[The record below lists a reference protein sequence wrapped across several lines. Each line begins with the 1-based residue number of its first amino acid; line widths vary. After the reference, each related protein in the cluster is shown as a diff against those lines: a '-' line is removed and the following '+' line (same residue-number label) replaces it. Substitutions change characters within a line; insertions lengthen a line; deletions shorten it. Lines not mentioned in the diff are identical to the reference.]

1 MGPLTLI
8 SMFCLTTATCNQY
21 WYSTAASTR
30 QYLGH
35 LVDGGPAAQK
45 WTTTLIFTVPSIDYG
60 ATIRVRFY
68 DDTGQP
74 LALDFGQGAST
85 TLDVNVPAAGTKVLT
100 SRGASTTALSGW
112 AIAEAID
119 NPPTNPATAFTAS
132 LLYRAQ
138 LVGNQWWDVAT
149 AGTGSTFIY
158 SSYGTRDLG
167 VAVANPS
174 STATIHLQVS
184 AHNSNGTV
192 PAGSPWAIELRP
204 RAHKAW
210 NLWDA
215 PTNLAS
221 FTGTIQIVSTD
232 PIPAGFVAL
241 SLNFRDP
248 VLSPLPPGEL
258 RYPQPFD
265 RRAWDAVVKV
275 RQVGQELVNMG
286 IAFSYSTEVPATINT
301 YLAAIGLAV
310 DTNATI
316 AASYQSADNSIH
328 LSTGLLEALGE
339 NDAALAFVIAHMLA
353 HGVMRFVGIPTSG
366 EFANN
371 PELIADSGAGAVLL
385 AGGWDPS
392 GAADFFSRLTYANLQ
407 GLPMAAT
414 LRNEFSVPSGVAALL
429 QAMWNAIKD
438 GCGNGEALYNACQT
452 ARRFWHPS
460 NPTDIP

>member
-21 WYSTAASTR
+21 WYPTSASTR

-35 LVDGGPAAQK
+35 LADGGPASQK
-45 WTTTLIFTVPSIDYG
+45 WTTTLIFTVPSTDYG
-60 ATIRVRFY
+60 AAIRVRFY
-68 DDTGQP
+68 DDNGQP
-74 LALDFGQGAST
+74 LALDFGQGAASS
-85 TLDVNVPAAGTKVLT
+85 LDVNVPPGGTKTLT
-100 SRGASTTALSGW
+100 SLGASASLLTGW
-112 AIAEAID
+112 AIAEAVD
-119 NPPTNPATAFTAS
+119 NPPAAPATAFTAN

-138 LVGNQWWDVAT
+138 LPGGQWWDVAT

-174 STATIHLQVS
+174 STSTIHLQIS
-184 AHNSNGTV
+184 AHNSDGTV

-204 RAHKAW
+204 RGHKAW

-215 PTNLAS
+215 PTNLTD

-232 PIPAGFVAL
+232 TTPAGFVAL
-241 SLNFRDP
+241 SLSYRDP

-265 RRAWDAVVKV
+265 RRVWDAAVKV
-275 RQVGQELVNMG
+275 RQIGRELVDMG
-286 IAFSYSTEVPATINT
+286 IAYTYSADAPATING
-301 YLAAIGLAV
+301 YIAAIGLAV

-316 AASYQSADNSIH
+316 AASYQNADNSVHI
-328 LSTGLLEALGE
+328 STGLLEALGE
-339 NDAALAFVIAHMLA
+339 NDAALAFVVAHMMA
-353 HGVMRFVGIPTSG
+353 HGVMRFVGTPTSG

-371 PELIADSGAGAVLL
+371 PELIADSGAAAVLL

-407 GLPMAAT
+407 GLPVAPA
-414 LRNEFSVPSGVAALL
+414 LRNEFAIPNGVAARL
-429 QAMWNAIKD
+429 QAMWNVIKN
-438 GCGNGEALYNACQT
+438 GCGDAEPLYNTCQT

-460 NPTDIP
+460 NPTNIP